1 MKDFIAK
8 DGYLSLVILSL
19 IFILVWI
26 FYSFSALLLLLILF
40 CLFLFRSPKRDLVCS
55 DEKAIFA
62 PIDGRVTQIE
72 NIHHKDLGEC
82 IEITLKNALYNAGN
96 FNTPFAMSITDI
108 RLRHGLFL
116 RSELKFA
123 KMMNERVFILARV
136 KEDKMIALRIYA
148 GSFDRKLKL
157 DNISYDLKA
166 GDRMGFLINGSISLL
181 LPKDTRIHIGL
192 NDEIKAGSL
201 LGYFA

>member
-1 MKDFIAK
+1 MD
-8 DGYLSLVILSL
+8 
-19 IFILVWI
+19 
-26 FYSFSALLLLLILF
+26 FYSFSILLLALIVI
-40 CLFLFRSPKRDLVCS
+40 CIFLFRAPKRGLVCS

-62 PIDGRVTQIE
+62 PMDGRVTKIE

-82 IEITLKNALYNAGN
+82 VEITIKNALYDAGN
-96 FNTPFAMSITDI
+96 FNTPFAMSIIDI

-116 RSELKFA
+116 CSELKSA
-123 KMMNERVFILARV
+123 KMMNERAFILAKV
-136 KEDKMIALRIYA
+136 KENKTIALRIYA

-157 DNISYDLKA
+157 DNISHDLKA

>member
-1 MKDFIAK
+1 MKTYIAK
-8 DGYLSLVILSL
+8 DGYLSLIILGL
-19 IFILVWI
+19 IFIFTWI
-26 FYSFSALLLLLILF
+26 FYSFSIFLFMLII
-40 CLFLFRSPKRDLVCS
+40 CCIVIFRSPKRDLVCN

-62 PIDGRVTQIE
+62 PVDGRITKIE

-82 IEITLKNALYNAGN
+82 VEITIKNALYDAGN
-96 FNTPFAMSITDI
+96 FNTPFAMSIIDI

-116 RSELKFA
+116 CSELKFA
-123 KMMNERVFILARV
+123 KTMNERAFILAKIKDDRMV
-136 KEDKMIALRIYA
+136 ALRIFA

-166 GDRMGFLINGSISLL
+166 GDRVGFLINGSISLL
-181 LPKDTRIHIGL
+181 LPKDTRIHMGL
-192 NDEIKAGSL
+192 NDEIKAGVL

>member
-8 DGYLSLVILSL
+8 DGYLSLIILSL
-19 IFILVWI
+19 IFIFVWI
-26 FYSFSALLLLLILF
+26 FYSFSILLLALIVI
-40 CLFLFRSPKRDLVCS
+40 CIFLFRAPKRELVCS

-62 PIDGRVTQIE
+62 PMDGRVTKIE

-82 IEITLKNALYNAGN
+82 VEITIKNALYDAGN
-96 FNTPFAMSITDI
+96 FNTPFAMSIIDI

-116 RSELKFA
+116 CSELKSV
-123 KMMNERVFILARV
+123 KMMNERAFILAKV
-136 KEDKMIALRIYA
+136 KESKMIALRIYA

-157 DNISYDLKA
+157 DNISHDLKA